1 VIIIYL
7 LSFDQAGKL
16 GWSLFDT
23 ESKKLIDYGIE
34 DFTKVRTPEGRI
46 SKIKTRMNEL
56 IITTKA
62 EVFAIENIQ
71 YQGMLNAY
79 TFLAK
84 LLGVVENNFFEKE
97 MVYIMVKSSEWKS
110 TCGVKGRKREEQKA
124 NAQAFVKEKFG
135 IDVEEDAADSICI
148 GFHVITKIL
157 K

>member
-1 VIIIYL
+1 
-7 LSFDQAGKL
+7 
-16 GWSLFDT
+16 
-23 ESKKLIDYGIE
+23 
-34 DFTKVRTPEGRI
+34 
-46 SKIKTRMNEL
+46 MNEL
-56 IITTKA
+56 IINTKA